1 MGSSKLNTFINR
13 LLNSWNKFQENEC
26 YNKASAL
33 SFYTLLAIVPV
44 LAVAFGIAKGFG
56 IDKNLEAQILETF
69 YQQREIAEKAIR
81 FARST
86 LEQTHSSLVAGVGA
100 LMLFWSAF
108 GALGALER
116 SLNTIFGA
124 ASNRSIGKRMVD
136 FLPILIFIPLLV
148 VASSSATFFIISK
161 IVDFTVHS
169 GVYEA
174 IKPVIY
180 LIYYSSIL
188 LIAWALFFIIY
199 WYIPNQKTPLRPALY
214 ASFFA
219 AAAFQILQWAYI
231 NLQIYLTS
239 YNAIYGSFA
248 AVPLFLL
255 WVQFNWLI
263 VLGFAQIARTFF
275 AHYGKESSKISKGQL
290 FLSLL
295 NACNEPQESS
305 RSLAMHLQANEDLV
319 EKLLDTALQEGL
331 LIKGQNGMYYRS
343 SKNPEITYEQALVL
357 LDN

>member
-1 MGSSKLNTFINR
+1 MFIKR
-13 LLNSWNKFQENEC
+13 LIQTGKKFQENAC
-26 YNKASAL
+26 YNKASSL
-33 SFYTLLAIVPV
+33 SYYTLLAIVPV

-69 YQQREIAEKAIR
+69 YQQKEIAEKAIQ

-86 LEQTHSSLVAGVGA
+86 LEQAHSSLVAGVGA

-108 GALGALER
+108 GALGALEG

-124 ASNRSIGKRMVD
+124 ANDRSIGKRMVD
-136 FLPILIFIPLLV
+136 FLPILIFIPFLV

-174 IKPVIY
+174 IKPLIY

-188 LIAWALFFIIY
+188 LIAWTLFFIIY
-199 WYIPNQKTPLRPALY
+199 WHIPNRQIPLRPALY
-214 ASFFA
+214 ASFLA
-219 AAAFQILQWAYI
+219 AAAFQVLQWAYI

-255 WVQFNWLI
+255 WIQFNWII
-263 VLGFAQIARTFF
+263 VLGFAQFARTFF
-275 AHYGKESSKISKGQL
+275 AHYEKETPKISNGQL

-295 NACNEPQESS
+295 DVCKEPKSSS
-305 RSLAMHLQANEDLV
+305 RSLAQLLHVNEDQI
-319 EKLLDTALQEGL
+319 EKALKIALQEEL
-331 LIKGQNGMYYRS
+331 LIKGQNGLYYRS
-343 SKNPEITYEQALVL
+343 AKNPEITYEQALVL
-357 LDN
+357 LDNN